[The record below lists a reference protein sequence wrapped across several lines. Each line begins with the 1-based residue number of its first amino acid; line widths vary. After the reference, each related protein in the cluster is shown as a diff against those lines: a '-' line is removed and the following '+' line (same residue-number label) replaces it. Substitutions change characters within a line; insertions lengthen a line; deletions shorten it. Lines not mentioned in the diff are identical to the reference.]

1 MSFLNVDPLLTSVL
15 SCILG
20 LFLLFYC
27 GNRLVDGAVF
37 ISHKFKLS
45 SIFIGVA
52 VIGFGTSLPE
62 IIATLSATLAD
73 KPSIAFGN
81 IIGSNIANIA
91 LVLGIGLLLMEKF
104 TPNKEQI
111 REYLIMMM
119 CMWIFAFIIL
129 TQGEVN
135 TVSGIILILGLAVYL
150 YFAHQSGKKEGF
162 SEAEVEEEINLPKNG
177 YIAAAFITLGLLGLF
192 LGADLTVNGAVVLAE
207 YFGVSERIIG
217 LTLVAVGTSLPEIAA
232 TIAAARHGNI
242 GLTLGNVAGS
252 NVFNALG
259 ATGAAAIVKTMHV
272 QEELSTDLFV
282 MLILGFV
289 VAYLFLVS
297 KPNTKALGV
306 VLVTLYLSY
315 IVSLT
320 WS

>member
-1 MSFLNVDPLLTSVL
+1 MSPLVIAIL
-15 SCILG
+15 SAFSG

-37 ISHKFKLS
+37 VAKKFQLS

-62 IIATLSATLAD
+62 IVATMTANKAGS
-73 KPSIAFGN
+73 PSLAFGN

-91 LVLGIGLLLMEKF
+91 LVLGVGLLIMKKF
-104 TPNKEQI
+104 TPNTVQI

-119 CMWIFAFIIL
+119 CMWFFALIVL

-135 TVSGIILILGLAVYL
+135 RFFGVALLIGLAAYL

-162 SEAEVEEEINLPKNG
+162 TESEIDEEVNIPAKPWLAYT
-177 YIAAAFITLGLLGLF
+177 YIALGLVGLF
-192 LGADLTVNGAVVLAE
+192 IGAELTVSGAIVIAE
-207 YFGVSERIIG
+207 RIGVSERIIG
-217 LTLVAVGTSLPEIAA
+217 LTLVAIGTSLPEIAA
-232 TIAAARHGNI
+232 TFAAARHGNI
-242 GLTLGNVAGS
+242 GLTLGNVVGS

-259 ATGAAAIVKTMHV
+259 ATGTAAVVKTLVV
-272 QEELSTDLFV
+272 QEGGIDNDLFI
-282 MLILGFV
+282 MLILGFIV
-289 VAYLFLVS
+289 SYLFLVA

-306 VLVTLYLSY
+306 VLIILYLAY
-315 IVSLT
+315 LASLGWT
-320 WS
+320 

>member
-1 MSFLNVDPLLTSVL
+1 MTLTPLVTSIL
-15 SCILG
+15 SCSFG

-37 ISHKFKLS
+37 IAHKFKLS

-62 IIATLSATLAD
+62 IIATMSANNAG

-81 IIGSNIANIA
+81 IIGSNVANIA
-91 LVLGIGLLLMEKF
+91 LVLGFGLLLMKKF
-104 TPNKEQI
+104 TPNREQI
-111 REYLIMMM
+111 REYLIMML
-119 CMWIFAFIIL
+119 CMWFFAFIIIYFGQVTFITGSL
-129 TQGEVN
+129 L
-135 TVSGIILILGLAVYL
+135 LIALAIYL
-150 YFAHQSGKKEGF
+150 LLAHQSGKKSGF
-162 SEAEVEEEINLPKNG
+162 SEEEVDEEVNLPKNG
-177 YIAAAFITLGLLGLF
+177 YYASAFIVLGLLGLF
-192 LGADLTVNGAVVLAE
+192 IGADFTVNGAIVIAE
-207 YFGVSERIIG
+207 KFGISERIIG
-217 LTLVAVGTSLPEIAA
+217 LTLVAIGTSLPEIAA

-259 ATGAAAIVKTMHV
+259 ATGAAAVIKTLKV
-272 QEELSTDLFV
+272 EDALANDLFI

-289 VAYLFLVS
+289 VSYLFLS
-297 KPNTKALGV
+297 KKPNTKGLGFILIGLYALYV
-306 VLVTLYLSY
+306 ISLS
-315 IVSLT
+315 

>member
-1 MSFLNVDPLLTSVL
+1 MTSPLIMAAI
-15 SCILG
+15 SCTAG

-37 ISHKFKLS
+37 VAHRFKLS
-45 SIFIGVA
+45 SLFIGVA
-52 VIGFGTSLPE
+52 IIGFGTSLPE
-62 IIATLSATLAD
+62 IIATVSATLAD
-73 KPSIAFGN
+73 RPSLAFGN

-91 LVLGIGLLLMEKF
+91 LVLGVGLLLMKKF
-104 TPNKEQI
+104 APTKEQI

-119 CMWIFAFIIL
+119 CMWLFAFIII
-129 TQGEVN
+129 TQGQVN
-135 TVSGIILILGLAVYL
+135 MLTGCLLLLGLIFYL
-150 YFAHQSGKKEGF
+150 FLAHQSGKKAGF
-162 SEAEVEEEINLPKNG
+162 SPEEVEEEVNLPKNEYYAG
-177 YIAAAFITLGLLGLF
+177 AFIAFGLLGLF
-192 LGADLTVNGAVVLAE
+192 VGADLTIDGAIVIAE
-207 YFGVSERIIG
+207 SFGISERIIG

-259 ATGAAAIVKTMHV
+259 ATGTAAIVRTLTVH
-272 QEELSTDLFV
+272 EELANDLFV

-289 VAYLFLVS
+289 VAYLFLVK
-297 KPNTKALGV
+297 KPNTKALGITLI
-306 VLVTLYLSY
+306 VLYFAY
-315 IVSLT
+315 IISLT

>member
-1 MSFLNVDPLLTSVL
+1 MTMSPLILAIL
-15 SCILG
+15 SCTAG

-37 ISHKFKLS
+37 VANKFKLS
-45 SIFIGVA
+45 SLFIGVA

-62 IIATLSATLAD
+62 IIATVSATAAN

-81 IIGSNIANIA
+81 IIGSNVANIA
-91 LVLGIGLLLMEKF
+91 LVLGVGLLLMKKF
-104 TPNKEQI
+104 TPTKEQI

-119 CMWIFAFIIL
+119 CMWVFAFIIL

-135 TVSGIILILGLAVYL
+135 AISGVCLLLGLAFYL
-150 YFAHQSGKKEGF
+150 FIAHQSGKKAGF
-162 SEAEVEEEINLPKNG
+162 SEEEVQEEVNLPKNAYYAYS
-177 YIAAAFITLGLLGLF
+177 YIVLGLVGLF
-192 LGADLTVNGAVVLAE
+192 LGADLTIDGAVFIAE
-207 YFGVSERIIG
+207 SFGISERIIG

-259 ATGAAAIVKTMHV
+259 ATGTAAIVKTLTV
-272 QEELSTDLFV
+272 QEELANDLFV

-289 VAYLFLVS
+289 VSYLFLVS
-297 KPNTKALGV
+297 KPNTKALGIA
-306 VLVTLYLSY
+306 LITLYFAY
-315 IVSLT
+315 IISLT